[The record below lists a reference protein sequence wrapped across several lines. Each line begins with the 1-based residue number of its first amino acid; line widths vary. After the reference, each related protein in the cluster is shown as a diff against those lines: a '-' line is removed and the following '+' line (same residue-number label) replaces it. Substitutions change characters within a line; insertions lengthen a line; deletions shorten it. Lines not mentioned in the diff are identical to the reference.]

1 MDIMPARL
9 MPKCKPPTLRLEI
22 MDGHPGYTT
31 GGLSPQRNPLS
42 PREAQ
47 RHFKVENGTQTRTH
61 T

>member
-1 MDIMPARL
+1 MDIMPAPL

-22 MDGHPGYTT
+22 MDGHAGYTT

-47 RHFKVENGTQTRTH
+47 RHFKVEN
-61 T
+61 